1 MKRWLEYVPIPAVV
15 LVLALGAFWLM
26 SRWDGAQTARLA
38 ELDRQHQEATDQGRK
53 VAQARRQTVAASE
66 AADRK
71 IARLEARQRVTQD
84 SLAAATARAAA
95 LEDTVAT
102 VLAALPPAT
111 AQPVRELLASKD
123 DQIRHLG
130 GLLADE
136 RQKSA
141 ELLEDRD
148 RWKAQAANEAAMAA
162 TWKRRADD
170 WRDEARRGCLPVVGC
185 PSRTVTL
192 LAGAALGAGGT
203 LALQ

>member
-1 MKRWLEYVPIPAVV
+1 MRRVGEYLPAPL
-15 LVLALGAFWLM
+15 LVLFAAAGVLWLM
-26 SRWDGAQTARLA
+26 GRWDGAQTARLA

-84 SLAAATARAAA
+84 SLEIASARAAA

-130 GLLADE
+130 GLLANE

-162 TWKRRADD
+162 TWKRRAAD
-170 WRDEARRGCLPVVGC
+170 WRDEARRGCLPLVGC
-185 PSRTVTL
+185 VSRTAVFGVGA
-192 LAGAALGAGGT
+192 LAGVAGT
-203 LALQ
+203 LAAR